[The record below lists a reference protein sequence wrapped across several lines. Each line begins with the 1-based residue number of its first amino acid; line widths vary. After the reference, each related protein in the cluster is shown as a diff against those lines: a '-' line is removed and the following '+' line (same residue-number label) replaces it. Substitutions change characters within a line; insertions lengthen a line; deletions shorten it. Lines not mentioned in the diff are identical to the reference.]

1 LAQDNF
7 KSKYTVSQERSVAQH
22 WQGDKKHTRPLI
34 LRGAKITSARSA
46 SCSSWRGPGRKRR
59 RRGRAEE
66 TVEEK
71 KEIAEPGKEEVAVGD
86 VAVGGGEARG
96 GEARGG
102 GGARG
107 IWPRVYEILIERDIL
122 RLSESPRARLERA
135 TRRPYIK

>member
-86 VAVGGGEARG
+86 VAVGDVAVGGGEARG
-96 GEARGG
+96 GEAR
-102 GGARG
+102 
-107 IWPRVYEILIERDIL
+107 
-122 RLSESPRARLERA
+122 RARYLTFKRVSSCSARA
-135 TRRPYIK
+135 SHASAIHQMTRADEL